1 MFVWKRAHRYNRYL
15 HRVLKLRLGT
25 SFAEQS
31 KIADVVQTLSRFRSH
46 ASPVPLVRVGSKN
59 DGGYL
64 VPEGLTGI
72 SALFSPGVGDNIEFD
87 VAIAEMGIK
96 VHLADNSVDID
107 VSDRTNV
114 SFVKKHIGHRDSDE
128 TLTLETWINQKS
140 PDVAEGASGDLM
152 LQMDIEGAEWG
163 SLSNAAEQTLRR
175 FQVLI
180 VEVHEL
186 QKVFHQQ
193 GLDEVNAFLENL
205 EKTHKL
211 VFTHVNNG
219 DISVRHRGVL
229 VPPLVELVFLRSN
242 LSPNWISNRVFEPDL
257 HIPNDSNFR
266 DSKHNFWDQG

>member
-1 MFVWKRAHRYNRYL
+1 MFVWKRAHRYNCYL
-15 HRVLKLRLGT
+15 RRVLKLRLGT

-31 KIADVVQTLSRFRSH
+31 KIADVLQALSRFKPH
-46 ASPVPLVRVGSKN
+46 ASPVTLVRVGSKN

-64 VPEGLTGI
+64 VPEDLTGI
-72 SALFSPGVGDNIEFD
+72 SALFSPGVGNNIEFD

-107 VSDRTNV
+107 VTRLPNI
-114 SFVKKHIGHRDSDE
+114 SFVKKHIGPRDSDSI
-128 TLTLETWINQKS
+128 LTIATWINQKS
-140 PDVAEGASGDLM
+140 PESLEEASCSLM
-152 LQMDIEGAEWG
+152 LQMDIEGAEWEI
-163 SLSNAAEQTLRR
+163 LSNAAEQTLRR

-186 QKVFHQQ
+186 QKIFHQQ
-193 GLDEVNAFLENL
+193 GLDEVNAFLDNL
-205 EKTHKL
+205 DKTHKL

-219 DISVRHRGVL
+219 DMLVRHRGVI

-242 LSPNWISNRVFEPDL
+242 LSLNWISNRVFEPDL
-257 HIPNDSNFR
+257 HVPNDPNFR

>member
-1 MFVWKRAHRYNRYL
+1 MFVWKRAHRYNCYL

-25 SFAEQS
+25 SFADQS
-31 KIADVVQTLSRFRSH
+31 KIADVLQTLSRFKPH

-72 SALFSPGVGDNIEFD
+72 SALFSPGVGNNIEFD
-87 VAIAEMGIK
+87 LAIAEMGIN

-107 VSDRTNV
+107 VNNRPNV

-128 TLTLETWINQKS
+128 TLTLETWINQKA

-163 SLSNAAEQTLRR
+163 ILSNSAEQTLRR

-186 QKVFHQQ
+186 QKVFQQ
-193 GLDEVNAFLENL
+193 SGLDEVNAFLENL

-219 DISVRHRGVL
+219 DILVRHRQVI
-229 VPPLVELVFLRSN
+229 VPPLVELVFLRSS
-242 LSPNWISNRVFEPDL
+242 LSPNWTSDRVFKPNL
-257 HIPNDSNFR
+257 HIPNDPDFR
-266 DSKHNFWDQG
+266 DSNQDFWDQG